1 MQTLANSLQ
10 NIPDN
15 FARMLVQVQN
25 YTRRNILPFMQTG
38 RLTDLIWI
46 RPKPNSTI
54 VIDKKRINNGTTQG
68 QNFSFNWFVSR
79 DFTSTEKVGIEVP
92 TTSEVSTT
100 LMDVQTTIRAVKQS
114 TSTEVYSTSDKV
126 LTDVAR
132 KSDFWPDLTT
142 TTFTIPTMRTT
153 VQSLPDDYFWP
164 GTSTSSEKTR
174 TTTTTEKLETST
186 QHHIQKIPKRGEK
199 SLITIPQPFTIVIN
213 PNDLTTPSPQPV
225 TTTTP
230 VPKKFESYV
239 QKIPPKKSK
248 EKPVGYTVIR
258 KHPWVRDFKIGEKV
272 VMVQNEFGGHMR
284 YRINPDGRYEL
295 W

>member
-54 VIDKKRINNGTTQG
+54 VVDKKKINNGTMQG
-68 QNFSFNWFVSR
+68 QNFSFSWSVSR
-79 DFTSTEKVGIEVP
+79 DFTSTEKVGIDVSTTT
-92 TTSEVSTT
+92 TTSEASTT
-100 LMDVQTTIRAVKQS
+100 LLNVVQSEAPTTTIRAVS
-114 TSTEVYSTSDKV
+114 TTTATTSTPLTSDTV
-126 LTDVAR
+126 LTDLDTSAIPIM
-132 KSDFWPDLTT
+132 SSPEEILTT
-142 TTFTIPTMRTT
+142 
-153 VQSLPDDYFWP
+153 VKSLPDDYFWP
-164 GTSTSSEKTR
+164 GTSTSTI
-174 TTTTTEKLETST
+174 TTTVEKVETST

-213 PNDLTTPSPQPV
+213 PDDLTTSSPKPV

-248 EKPVGYTVIR
+248 EKPLVYTVIR
-258 KHPWVRDFKIGEKV
+258 KHPWVRDFEIGEKV
-272 VMVQNEFGGHMR
+272 VTVENGFGGHMR
-284 YRINPDGRYEL
+284 YRINPDGRYEV

>member
-1 MQTLANSLQ
+1 MQTLASSLQ

-54 VIDKKRINNGTTQG
+54 QVDKKKINNGTMQG
-68 QNFSFNWFVSR
+68 QNFSFTWSVSR
-79 DFTSTEKVGIEVP
+79 DFTSTEKVGIDVSTT
-92 TTSEVSTT
+92 TTSEAPS
-100 LMDVQTTIRAVKQS
+100 TTIRAVS
-114 TSTEVYSTSDKV
+114 TGSPATTSTTEVYSTPFTTSDTV
-126 LTDVAR
+126 LTDLDTTAIMSSPEEV
-132 KSDFWPDLTT
+132 LTT
-142 TTFTIPTMRTT
+142 
-153 VQSLPDDYFWP
+153 VKSLPDDYFWP
-164 GTSTSSEKTR
+164 GTSTEKTTR
-174 TTTTTEKLETST
+174 EKLETST
-186 QHHIQKIPKRGEK
+186 QHHIQRIPKRGEK

-213 PNDLTTPSPQPV
+213 PDDLTTSSPKPV

-248 EKPVGYTVIR
+248 EKPLVYTVIR

-272 VMVQNEFGGHMR
+272 VTVENQFGGHMR
-284 YRINPDGRYEL
+284 YRINPDGRYEV

>member
-1 MQTLANSLQ
+1 MQTLANSFQ

-54 VIDKKRINNGTTQG
+54 VVDRKKINNGTMQG
-68 QNFSFNWFVSR
+68 QNFSFSWSVSR

-92 TTSEVSTT
+92 TTSSTTTSTVLRDVVQSEATSTT
-100 LMDVQTTIRAVKQS
+100 LATEPTTS
-114 TSTEVYSTSDKV
+114 TTEVYSTSSTTSDTV
-126 LTDVAR
+126 LTEMAR
-132 KSDFWPDLTT
+132 KSDFWPGVFDATT
-142 TTFTIPTMRTT
+142 TSTE
-153 VQSLPDDYFWP
+153 V
-164 GTSTSSEKTR
+164 TSSEKT
-174 TTTTTEKLETST
+174 TTENYSWKHHNKLETST
-186 QHHIQKIPKRGEK
+186 KHHIQRIPKRGEK

-213 PNDLTTPSPQPV
+213 PDDLTTPSPKPV
-225 TTTTP
+225 ITTTP

-239 QKIPPKKSK
+239 QRIPPKKSK
-248 EKPVGYTVIR
+248 EKPLSYTVIK
-258 KHPWVRDFKIGEKV
+258 KHPWIRDFKIGEKV
-272 VMVQNEFGGHMR
+272 VTIQNGFGGHMR
-284 YRINPDGRYEL
+284 YRINPDGRYEM

>member
-1 MQTLANSLQ
+1 MQTLASSLQ

-54 VIDKKRINNGTTQG
+54 VVDKKKINNGTMQG
-68 QNFSFNWFVSR
+68 QNFSFTWSVSR
-79 DFTSTEKVGIEVP
+79 DFTSTEKVGIDVSTT
-92 TTSEVSTT
+92 TTSEAPS
-100 LMDVQTTIRAVKQS
+100 TTIRAVS
-114 TSTEVYSTSDKV
+114 TGSPATTSTTEVYSTPFTTSDTV
-126 LTDVAR
+126 LTDLDTTAIPIMSSPEEV
-132 KSDFWPDLTT
+132 LTT
-142 TTFTIPTMRTT
+142 
-153 VQSLPDDYFWP
+153 VKSLPDDYFWP
-164 GTSTSSEKTR
+164 GTSTSTEKTTR
-174 TTTTTEKLETST
+174 EKLETST
-186 QHHIQKIPKRGEK
+186 QHHIQRIPKRGEK

-213 PNDLTTPSPQPV
+213 PDDLTTSSPKPV

-248 EKPVGYTVIR
+248 EKPLVYTVIR

-272 VMVQNEFGGHMR
+272 VTVENQFGGHMR
-284 YRINPDGRYEL
+284 YRINPDGRYEV

>member
-54 VIDKKRINNGTTQG
+54 QVDKKKINNGTMQG
-68 QNFSFNWFVSR
+68 QNFSFTWSVSR
-79 DFTSTEKVGIEVP
+79 DFTSTEKVGIDVSTT
-92 TTSEVSTT
+92 TTSEAPS
-100 LMDVQTTIRAVKQS
+100 TTIRAVS
-114 TSTEVYSTSDKV
+114 TGSPATTSTTEVYSTPFTDTV
-126 LTDVAR
+126 LTDLDTTAIPIMSSPEEV
-132 KSDFWPDLTT
+132 LTT
-142 TTFTIPTMRTT
+142 
-153 VQSLPDDYFWP
+153 VKSLPDDYFWP
-164 GTSTSSEKTR
+164 GTSTEKTTR
-174 TTTTTEKLETST
+174 GKLETST
-186 QHHIQKIPKRGEK
+186 QHHIQRIPKRGEK

-213 PNDLTTPSPQPV
+213 PDDLTTSSPKPV

-248 EKPVGYTVIR
+248 EKPLVYTVIR

-272 VMVQNEFGGHMR
+272 VTVENQFGGHMR
-284 YRINPDGRYEL
+284 YRINPDGRYEV